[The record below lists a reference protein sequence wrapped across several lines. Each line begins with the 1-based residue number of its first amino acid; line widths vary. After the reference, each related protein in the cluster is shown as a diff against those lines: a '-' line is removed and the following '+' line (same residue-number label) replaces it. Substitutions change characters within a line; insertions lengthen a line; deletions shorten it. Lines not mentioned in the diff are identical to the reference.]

1 MSKLILEAETH
12 RILGACFE
20 VYKEK
25 GCGFVEPVYQECLW
39 SEAILDGQFR
49 TARLSQRRSF
59 LVCFRVL
66 LYSVVVAPTE
76 VGRCRCGTPHPPLC
90 TRPDYDLK
98 SLQP

>member
-66 LYSVVVAPTE
+66 SVFRGCCSDRSWPLSVRHAPPSSLHAS
-76 VGRCRCGTPHPPLC
+76 GL
-90 TRPDYDLK
+90 RP
-98 SLQP
+98 